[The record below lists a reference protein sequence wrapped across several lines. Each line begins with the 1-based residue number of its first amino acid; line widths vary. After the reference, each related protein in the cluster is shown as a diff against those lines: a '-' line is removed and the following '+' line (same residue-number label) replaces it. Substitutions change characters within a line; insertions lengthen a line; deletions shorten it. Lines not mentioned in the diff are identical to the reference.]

1 MGRMIMIASGKGG
14 VGKSTLASS
23 LAVSLARRGMR
34 CLLLDADVGLR
45 NLDLMMGV
53 QDRVLYELSDC
64 LCRRCS
70 LDEAVVVHG
79 SYPLLHL
86 MMAGQEAKPKDFNQ
100 KDLTRIAKTLKN
112 RYDMILVDAPAGI
125 GRGVKNFIS
134 HCDQFILAAT
144 PDDVCLRDTEKMARI
159 IMEATGK
166 HPYLVINRYDRRL
179 VRRGVIA
186 DPKNT
191 AQALDLPLLGVIE
204 QSESVYRAMLAGKTI
219 PEGADAPVVH
229 ALESVCD
236 RLLGVPL
243 TKKNWL
249 HKFFGKE
256 GMPL

>member
-1 MGRMIMIASGKGG
+1 MTYAC
-14 VGKSTLASS
+14 A
-23 LAVSLARRGMR
+23 
-34 CLLLDADVGLR
+34 
-45 NLDLMMGV
+45 
-53 QDRVLYELSDC
+53 
-64 LCRRCS
+64 
-70 LDEAVVVHG
+70 
-79 SYPLLHL
+79 
-86 MMAGQEAKPKDFNQ
+86 
-100 KDLTRIAKTLKN
+100 
-112 RYDMILVDAPAGI
+112 
-125 GRGVKNFIS
+125 
-134 HCDQFILAAT
+134 
-144 PDDVCLRDTEKMARI
+144 MARI

-249 HKFFGKE
+249 HKLFGKE
-256 GMPL
+256 EMPL